1 MKLRGAAILVIGA
14 ALCAAAPM
22 KTAERDRL
30 VAHFEMTN
38 RWLADEVNG
47 LSSAQLKWKPDDETW
62 SVLNTVEHL
71 MTAEGQYWD
80 WVQESLKQ
88 PATGFVAQAKDEG
101 VLWYGIDRTQRSKTA
116 EARAAKGEL
125 TDAKTGLDTV
135 LKRRATMLDFV
146 KTTDED
152 LRGRQF
158 KGGQMDL
165 YQWMLMI
172 STHGQRH
179 ILQIREVKAHPSFP
193 KK

>member
-1 MKLRGAAILVIGA
+1 MNLRGAAILLIGA
-14 ALCAAAPM
+14 ALCSAAPM
-22 KTAERDRL
+22 KKAERDRL

-47 LSSAQLKWKPDDETW
+47 LSAAQLSWKSDDESW
-62 SVLNTVEHL
+62 SVLNVVEHL
-71 MTAEGQYWD
+71 MTAEGEYWD
-80 WVQESLKQ
+80 WVQETLKQ
-88 PATGFVAQAKDEG
+88 PATGFIAQAKDEG

-116 EARAAKGEL
+116 EARAAKDEL
-125 TDAKTGLDTV
+125 KDAKTGLDSV
-135 LKRRATMLDFV
+135 LKRRLAMLDFV